1 MLRRLNFHE
10 SSVTKAVARQGAL
23 AGIAYLTTYAL
34 LALRKPKFA
43 SVVDPSEEKTEKKGS
58 SCSGSKSLSLP
69 PVRPAVAVVRGGG
82 SGGTWRV
89 EGLGGSPLSLPT
101 VPRIF
106 L

>member
-1 MLRRLNFHE
+1 MNKNQVLRRLNFHE

-23 AGIAYLTTYAL
+23 AGIAYLTTYVL

-43 SVVDPSEEKTEKKGS
+43 SVVDPEEEKKAEKGS
-58 SCSGSKSLSLP
+58 SCSGGKSLSLP

-82 SGGTWRV
+82 SGGAWRV
-89 EGLGGSPLSLPT
+89 KGSGLPT